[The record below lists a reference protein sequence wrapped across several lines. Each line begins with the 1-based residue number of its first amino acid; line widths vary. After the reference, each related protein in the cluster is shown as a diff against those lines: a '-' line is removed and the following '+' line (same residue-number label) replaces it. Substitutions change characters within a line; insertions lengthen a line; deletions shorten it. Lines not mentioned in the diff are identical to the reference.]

1 MKFKKIKYI
10 GFCIVI
16 IIIGISCSDKKENN
30 RIIREFNN
38 QIIELPNS
46 NPLEY
51 SDDFLNGLIDWSS
64 YSVIGLGES
73 AHGAKEFF
81 ELKHRLFKYLAENHD
96 YKVLAYEFS
105 FRTSLRIDKYVTKGI
120 GDLDSLF
127 AGELWIQDNY
137 EVQNLIQWMR
147 NYNTDKQE
155 NDKIHFVGIDNQL
168 DAFYPEKTIKHIKDY
183 FPEII
188 LFNNSLIAQIIN
200 LEHIRYKNI
209 TTQEY
214 ERRRDLYLELL
225 KSANNYFKEKQE
237 YLETLDYK
245 ITIHLIESLL
255 NSNQWLY
262 NIYTGKKNNRDS
274 DMANNLLWVKDCYN
288 SKIAIWAHNAHVQ
301 NNPDFYS
308 EGGAMM
314 GKYLKDSL
322 KEDYLI
328 VLTSFTNGKFK
339 AVMEAPDGS
348 DTPPL
353 DCEIFQNP
361 PIESVNAIFIK
372 AKYENFFLDLN
383 QVQSN
388 SKLYYY
394 LDTLRPMLGVGD
406 FYAGFTDP
414 HYFGDRIIN
423 LTKSTNVVFYFSG
436 TKSVTVHKR
445 FNKK

>member
-1 MKFKKIKYI
+1 MKHI
-10 GFCIVI
+10 GFYIAIMIIV
-16 IIIGISCSDKKENN
+16 ISCSNRKGND
-30 RIIREFNN
+30 RIIRELNN
-38 QIIELPNS
+38 QIIELPGNM
-46 NPLEY
+46 PLEY
-51 SDDFLNGLIDWSS
+51 TDAFLNNLIDWNK
-64 YSVIGLGES
+64 YSVIGLGEA
-73 AHGAKEFF
+73 AHDAKNFF
-81 ELKHRLFKYLAENHD
+81 ELKHRLFKYLVENHN